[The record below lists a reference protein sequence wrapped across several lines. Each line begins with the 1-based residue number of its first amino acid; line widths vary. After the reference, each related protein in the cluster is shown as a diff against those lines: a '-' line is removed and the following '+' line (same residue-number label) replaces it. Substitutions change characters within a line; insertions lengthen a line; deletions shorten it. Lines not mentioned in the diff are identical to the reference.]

1 MLSSCIEETP
11 RIPETPPSVP
21 WMLEPRPPHTA
32 QDAGLQLQK
41 GSTDYHGQSHNTFF
55 WVGDPVPV
63 SGKGHRSSSSS
74 LFRVRSRNGSVMTS
88 FPRTVCLSICFASSP
103 WLGTDDS
110 PVLALRSG
118 NTEFLREPMCS
129 IKALSWLAMSVV
141 ASRHSQWGREW
152 SQGRTCSTQY

>member
-1 MLSSCIEETP
+1 VLSSCIEETP

-88 FPRTVCLSICFASSP
+88 FPRTVCLSICLASSP

-110 PVLALRSG
+110 PVLALSSG
-118 NTEFLREPMCS
+118 NTEFLRVANVQHQGPVLACDVCRGQQAFSMGPGMEPGTN
-129 IKALSWLAMSVV
+129 L
-141 ASRHSQWGREW
+141 
-152 SQGRTCSTQY
+152 